1 MLLLGRSAEC
11 ATVDQMLARAR
22 DGRSGALVVRG
33 EAGIGKTALL
43 EHARDAASGFRVR
56 QVAGVEAEM
65 PFAFAALHQLCA
77 PLLDRLATLPGPQQ
91 TALGVALGQI
101 GGDPPDRFLVGLA
114 TLGLLAEAAA
124 EQPLLCLI
132 DDVQW
137 LDPASAQTLGFVA
150 RRVEAEHL
158 ALIFARRDPAPG
170 TGNTEAFTGLPQL
183 RPNRLGDADAR
194 TLLAEA
200 VHAPLD
206 ARVHDRIL
214 AEARGNPLAL
224 RELARST
231 RPARTA
237 ALAGGFGL
245 PDALTVPDRVE
256 ESFRQRS
263 ESLPTATRLLLLTAA
278 ADPTGDTALLLRA
291 AAHLGIGADAAAPAE
306 EAGLLEIGTQVR
318 FPHPLARSAV
328 YRAAA
333 PPDRRRA
340 HHALAA
346 VTDPQT
352 DPDRRAWHH
361 AQSVLGT
368 DETAAVELERSADRA
383 RTRGGLSS
391 AAAFLERA
399 AALSPEPAGRARRA
413 LAAASAK
420 HEAGD
425 PEAASGLLTVAAAG
439 PPDALHAARVDL
451 LRAQVAFHLT
461 RGNDAPGMLLTA
473 AAGLAPLDAALSRE
487 AYLQALEAS
496 IIAGARTCGRGIGE
510 VAEAARTAPAP
521 PAPPRPVDVLLDGL
535 VTYYLHG
542 YETGVPG
549 FRRTLET
556 FLGLPP
562 SAGDLRWLWLGCHTA
577 MALWDDAAGATLAGR
592 HLRLARD
599 AGALATL
606 PFALTF
612 HATLLA
618 HAGELTR
625 VSELIAETDAI
636 TRATGAAPLPYARLM
651 LAAWRGR
658 RAEASTL
665 HTAAVQDANERGEGT
680 AITVADSNLAVLHNG
695 LGGYAAA
702 LDAAE
707 RVWESG
713 ELVHSTMA
721 LPELIE
727 AAVRSGAPERAS
739 AALAELRPRARACG
753 TPWAL
758 GLEARSRALTSAG
771 PAAEAGYREA
781 IEHLG
786 GCRMAAHLARA
797 HLVYGEWL
805 RREGRRRDSREQLR
819 IAHDQLTA
827 SGADGFAA
835 RAARELR
842 ATGDQ
847 PRERSDRPA
856 TGLTEHELH
865 IARLVATGATSKEI
879 GAQLF
884 LSPRTIE
891 THLRNIFRKL
901 GITSRHEL
909 RTMQLS

>member
-11 ATVDQMLARAR
+11 AAVDQLLARAR
-22 DGRSGALVVRG
+22 DGRSGALVVHG

-43 EHARDAASGFRVR
+43 EHARDAAAGFRV
-56 QVAGVEAEM
+56 QQIAGVEAEM

-77 PLLDRLATLPGPQQ
+77 PLLDQLAALPDPQQ
-91 TALGVALGQI
+91 TALGVALGQAA
-101 GGDPPDRFLVGLA
+101 GDPPDRFLVGLA
-114 TLGLLAEAAA
+114 ALGLLAEAAA

-137 LDPASAQTLGFVA
+137 LDPASAQTLAFVA
-150 RRVEAEHL
+150 RRVEVEQL
-158 ALIFARRDPAPG
+158 ALIFARRDTAPG
-170 TGNTEAFTGLPQL
+170 TGGTEVFTGLPHL
-183 RPNRLGDADAR
+183 HLDRLGHADAR
-194 TLLAEA
+194 RLLAEA
-200 VHAPLD
+200 VPAPLD
-206 ARVHDRIL
+206 ERVHDRIL

-224 RELARST
+224 RELARGS
-231 RPARTA
+231 PQARTA
-237 ALAGGFGL
+237 ALAAGFGL
-245 PDALTVPDRVE
+245 PDAVTVPDRVE

-263 ESLPTATRLLLLTAA
+263 ESLPPATRLLLLTAA
-278 ADPTGDTALLLRA
+278 ADPTGDSALLMRA

-306 EAGLLEIGTQVR
+306 EAGLLEIATEVR

-328 YRAAA
+328 HRAAT
-333 PPDRRRA
+333 PPDRRRV

-346 VTDPQT
+346 ATDPQT

-399 AALSPEPAGRARRA
+399 AALSPGPADRARRA
-413 LAAASAK
+413 LAAASAM

-425 PEAASGLLTVAAAG
+425 PEAASDLLAVAAAG
-439 PPDALHAARVDL
+439 PLDALQAARVGL
-451 LRAQVAFHLT
+451 LRAQVAFHVT
-461 RGNDAPGMLLTA
+461 RGNDVPGMLLTA
-473 AAGLAPLDAALSRE
+473 AEGLAPLDAALSRE

-496 IIAGARTCGRGIGE
+496 IMAGARTCGHGIGE
-510 VAEAARTAPAP
+510 VAEAARAAPAP

-535 VTYYLHG
+535 VTYFLHG
-542 YETGVPG
+542 YEAGAPG
-549 FRRTLET
+549 FRRTLDT
-556 FLGLPP
+556 FLGLAPDT
-562 SAGDLRWLWLGCHTA
+562 GNLRWLWLVSHTA
-577 MALWDDAAGATLAGR
+577 LALWDDAAAATLADR

-599 AGALATL
+599 AGALSTL
-606 PFALTF
+606 PVALTF
-612 HATLLA
+612 HATVLA
-618 HAGELTR
+618 HAGELGR
-625 VSELIAETDAI
+625 VSELIAETDTI
-636 TRATGAAPLPYARLM
+636 TRATGAAPLPHTRLM

-665 HTAAVQDANERGEGT
+665 HTAAVKDANERGEAT
-680 AITVADSNLAVLHNG
+680 AVTIADTNLAILHNG

-702 LDAAE
+702 LAAGE

-713 ELVHSTMA
+713 ELVHSTLV

-727 AAVRSGAPERAS
+727 AAVRAGAPERAA
-739 AALAELRPRARACG
+739 AALAVLGPRARACG
-753 TPWAL
+753 TAWAL
-758 GLEARSRALTSAG
+758 GLEARSRALTSTG

-805 RREGRRRDSREQLR
+805 RREGRRREAREQLR
-819 IAHDQLTA
+819 IAHDQLTVI
-827 SGADGFAA
+827 GADGFAA

-847 PRERSDRPA
+847 PRERSERPA

-865 IARLVATGATSKEI
+865 IARLVATGATSREI

-891 THLRNIFRKL
+891 AHLRNIYRKL
-901 GITSRHEL
+901 GITSRREL